1 MSRWRAIIFDL
12 DDTLYDERQYV
23 LSGFYAVA
31 RWAQAELGLPVAE
44 SYADLAGLY
53 AGGVRGSTFDQWL
66 AARGL
71 PAAELTPRLV
81 AAYREHEPQL
91 LPFPEAPALL
101 ARLRA
106 GHRLGLVSDGYL
118 AVQRRKLAAL
128 GLAPLLDAVVFSD
141 ELGRAC
147 WKPSPAPFEEVC
159 RRLGVAPVEAVY
171 VADNPAKDFAGPR
184 RIGMASI
191 WARWPGGEYTG
202 REPAGPEFAPDW
214 TISGLAELPG
224 LLEETRGAL

>member
-1 MSRWRAIIFDL
+1 MSRWRAIVFDL

-31 RWAQAELGLPVAE
+31 RWVQAELGIPAAE

-53 AGGVRGSTFDQWL
+53 AQGVRGSTFNQWL
-66 AARGL
+66 TARGL
-71 PAAELTPRLV
+71 PAELTPRLV
-81 AAYREHEPQL
+81 ETYREHEPQL
-91 LPFPEAPALL
+91 RPFPEAPELL

-106 GHRLGLVSDGYL
+106 DHRIGLVSDGYL
-118 AVQRRKLAAL
+118 GVQQRKLSAL

-141 ELGRAC
+141 ELGREC

-159 RRLGVAPVEAVY
+159 RRLAVAPADAVY
-171 VADNPAKDFAGPR
+171 VADNPAKDFTGPR
-184 RIGMASI
+184 RVGMASI
-191 WARWPGGEYTG
+191 WVCWPGGEYTG
-202 REPAGPEFAPDW
+202 RAPAGPDFAPDW

-224 LLEETRGAL
+224 LLEETGGQAC